1 MTFLAPMIGQIT
13 GRIVYYPDAQAG
25 KLKGL
30 PGGLARFAGMY
41 GFYYFGPVNGLKIN
55 I

>member
-1 MTFLAPMIGQIT
+1 LLVLSSTTTPPSLP
-13 GRIVYYPDAQAG
+13 YPDAQAG